1 VGVDLVLRF
10 IGGILAGASMTQL
23 AAVLVDSVEPP
34 RANLLA
40 FSLAAAA
47 FAVGFAITPY
57 LTTVPF
63 FWFRD
68 RVLRASGEDY
78 LLGGL
83 GLVVGLLCGALA
95 TAPLSA
101 LPGKLG
107 SWLPT
112 IATVVLAYFG
122 VVMTVHHKRGL
133 VAIFA
138 PLRRTVPGIR
148 AAADQRALVD
158 TSTIIDGR
166 LADVAATGF
175 LFCTLVVPRFV
186 LLELQHV
193 ADSADPNKRSRG
205 RRGLEVLERLQK
217 ESLAPVEIAE
227 IDVDGGL
234 DVDSKLVYLARE
246 HDWPLFTND
255 WNLNRVAALQGIRV
269 LNVNELANAV
279 KTLCVPGDTMRLKLV
294 QPGKEAGQG
303 VGYLADGT
311 MVVVESASKLVGEEI
326 DVVVTR
332 AIQTAAGRI
341 IFGRPR
347 DRANGHA
354 QS

>member
-1 VGVDLVLRF
+1 MGVDLVLRF
-10 IGGILAGASMTQL
+10 IGGILAGVSMTQL
-23 AAVLVDSVEPP
+23 SLGLLDSVEPP

-40 FSLAAAA
+40 FSMAAAA
-47 FAVGFAITPY
+47 FAVGFAMTPY
-57 LTTVPF
+57 VTTVPF
-63 FWFRD
+63 FWFRE
-68 RVLRASGEDY
+68 RVLRASGSDY
-78 LLGGL
+78 LFGGI
-83 GLVVGLLCGALA
+83 GLILGLLCGSLV
-95 TAPLSA
+95 TGPFSA

-107 SWLPT
+107 SWLPA

-122 VVMTVHHKRGL
+122 VVMTVHHKRDLLAL
-133 VAIFA
+133 VG
-138 PLRRTVPGIR
+138 PLRRTLPGGGVVG
-148 AAADQRALVD
+148 DQRALVD

-166 LADVAATGF
+166 LADIAATGF

-186 LLELQHV
+186 LVELQHV
-193 ADSADPNKRSRG
+193 ADSADPSKRSRG
-205 RRGLEVLERLQK
+205 RRGLEILERLQK

-227 IDVDGGL
+227 VDVDGGL
-234 DVDSKLVYLARE
+234 DVDSKLVRLARE
-246 HDWPLFTND
+246 HDWPLLTND

-269 LNVNELANAV
+269 LNINELANAV

-311 MVVVESASKLVGEEI
+311 MVVVESASKQVGEEI

-347 DRANGHA
+347 ERANGHG
-354 QS
+354 